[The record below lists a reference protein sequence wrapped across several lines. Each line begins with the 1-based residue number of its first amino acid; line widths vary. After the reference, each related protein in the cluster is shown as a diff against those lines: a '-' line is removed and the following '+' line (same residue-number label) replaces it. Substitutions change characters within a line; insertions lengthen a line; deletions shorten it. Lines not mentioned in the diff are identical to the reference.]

1 MPKWNEYTEKELPVD
16 NDVLMIEDSENS
28 VNKILK
34 LKKLADWIV
43 GKVKKCIPYLENHTA
58 VSDSDY
64 VILGQGTDAKKITV
78 AELKTALGIDTL
90 NTNLKYRYTI
100 SGSWLFAHNILG
112 MGLTMSIPKHYKDS
126 QISISKIKVYNN
138 AWYDATV
145 KSTSVPANQWIVT
158 IDVPAEAKLEYG
170 KTYIVAIDGSIT
182 Y

>member
-1 MPKWNEYTEKELPVD
+1 MSTNLPMVHVSD
-16 NDVLMIEDSENS
+16 
-28 VNKILK
+28 
-34 LKKLADWIV
+34 
-43 GKVKKCIPYLENHTA
+43 LENHDT

-64 VILGQGTDAKKITV
+64 IVLGQGIDAKKITV
-78 AELKTALGIDTL
+78 AELKQALGIDTL
-90 NTNLKYRYTI
+90 NVNLKYHYTI

-112 MGLTMSIPKHYKDS
+112 MGLTMPIPKHYKDS
-126 QISISKIKVYNN
+126 QISISKVKVYNN

-145 KSTSVPANQWIVT
+145 RSTSAPANQWIVT